1 MPIATMIYKAV
12 TMPIAIMIYKAVTM
26 PIAIMI
32 YKGCGHHANSH
43 NDL

>member
-1 MPIATMIYKAV
+1 
-12 TMPIAIMIYKAVTM
+12 MPIAIMIYKGWVTM

>member
-1 MPIATMIYKAV
+1 MPIATMIN
-12 TMPIAIMIYKAVTM
+12 KAVTM

-43 NDL
+43 NDQ